1 MIQYISYMNIFC
13 DKKFKSLFISLLNKE
28 NIINGRQTENRMR
41 ACVRACVCVRVC
53 VLHTSF
59 ISFIVDNLFFF
70 FLHKIRFLRQQF
82 IFKYTNGKI
91 QLNKNNDKKSCNYIY
106 FHLTIEILMLQSF
119 FPIRTSLCPSERF
132 LNVKK
137 LWTTKIGNNDDLI
150 ECLSYNRFSRW

>member
-41 ACVRACVCVRVC
+41 ACVRAFVCVCVYC
-53 VLHTSF
+53 IQVLFRLSQTT
-59 ISFIVDNLFFF
+59 FFF
-70 FLHKIRFLRQQF
+70 F
-82 IFKYTNGKI
+82 YTKFDFFVSNSFSNI
-91 QLNKNNDKKSCNYIY
+91 QTAKFSSTRTMTRNLVIYIY
-106 FHLTIEILMLQSF
+106 FHLTVEILMLQNF